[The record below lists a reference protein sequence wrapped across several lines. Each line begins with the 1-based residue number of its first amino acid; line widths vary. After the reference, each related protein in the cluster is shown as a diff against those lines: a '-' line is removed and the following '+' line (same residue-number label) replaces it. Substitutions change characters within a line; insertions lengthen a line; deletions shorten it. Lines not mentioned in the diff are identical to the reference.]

1 MRILL
6 ILFMLIQLAIDLYA
20 NDFSGFGYGGSTGK
34 HSISLSENLFET
46 EMVGYNLQYIKIYL
60 DENEYDRFSLK
71 YNIITYL
78 QSHYNNILKN
88 TENNFHHYEDDRYG
102 DNDNLVFNPKKRK
115 LSEI

>member
-1 MRILL
+1 MSNSL
-6 ILFMLIQLAIDLYA
+6 INSDYTSLIQSYA
-20 NDFSGFGYGGSTGK
+20 NRIIFEKKITISDKFVSGKKMYCIYF
-34 HSISLSENLFET
+34 
-46 EMVGYNLQYIKIYL
+46 LQPEWFVEL
-60 DENEYDRFSLK
+60 DDDLK

-102 DNDNLVFNPKKRK
+102 DNHNLVFNPKKRK